1 MEVSPLNLTGL
12 EGEVAQNR
20 FITGVV
26 ENPTNPMGFLAVA
39 VIPATPNPQNSV
51 QWIQITTA
59 PPVLGDFSLRPHKSK
74 IFVLK
79 RLKLDPNPGLIHLGH
94 VAARSSSG
102 KSSYTILPQRARI

>member
-26 ENPTNPMGFLAVA
+26 ENPTNPTGFLAVA
-39 VIPATPNPQNSV
+39 VIPATSNPQNSV

-94 VAARSSSG
+94 VAARRSSG
-102 KSSYTILPQRARI
+102 KSSYTILPQCARI